1 MIVAIKPHTPSCQP
15 RASARTVIPNAIFNP
30 QFPGIRPDGIG
41 LFGSFIVST
50 CLSHQSLA
58 AWLIPQTTGPATI
71 TPSISKSKFST
82 TEIPDDITP
91 QAKAHM
97 GGNHVIGLRSS
108 RTTRKFGYVAG
119 CLLFVTLMCHI
130 LLTILNHATENKYFC

>member
-1 MIVAIKPHTPSCQP
+1 MIVAMKPQTPSCQP
-15 RASARTVIPNAIFNP
+15 KTIARTVIPNAIFNP
-30 QFPGIRPDGIG
+30 QFSGILPDGMG
-41 LFGSFIVST
+41 LLGSFIVST

-71 TPSISKSKFST
+71 IPSISKSKFSI
-82 TEIPDDITP
+82 TETPDDITP
-91 QAKAHM
+91 QAKAHI

-108 RTTRKFGYVAG
+108 RTTRKFGYVEG

-130 LLTILNHATENKYFC
+130 LLTI